1 MFNKYA
7 EPAQYYDI
15 CLLIYHAADY
25 HGPRVIAETWS
36 NLIDAA
42 HDEVMIQLSEWE
54 DAGRP
59 ANNPDILQPPL
70 PYEHVMN
77 KVQDVAHRT
86 SLNDHVF
93 PIDTVLSLLC
103 RYAVDQQQDETIGAD
118 PNWPV
123 LLFFSLNVPSAT
135 MARVLERI
143 LDAQEAP
150 FTGRRRLVVV
160 RWVSE
165 VVTRWVRDVE
175 TQGNS
180 GAIGRW
186 VADLLARCDEVMQE
200 LARQEARAQRAPS
213 QAFQNVANRVHE
225 LQTWVQGIIDGRGAA
240 GARYF
245 G

>member
-1 MFNKYA
+1 
-7 EPAQYYDI
+7 
-15 CLLIYHAADY
+15 
-25 HGPRVIAETWS
+25 
-36 NLIDAA
+36 
-42 HDEVMIQLSEWE
+42 
-54 DAGRP
+54 
-59 ANNPDILQPPL
+59 
-70 PYEHVMN
+70 MN

-123 LLFFSLNVPSAT
+123 LLFFTLNVPCAT

-175 TQGNS
+175 TQGNV

-186 VADLLARCDEVMQE
+186 VADLLARCDEVMKE
-200 LARQEARAQRAPS
+200 LARQELRAQRPPP
-213 QAFQNVANRVHE
+213 QALQNVANRLHE
-225 LQTWVQGIIDGRGAA
+225 LQGWVQGIIDGRGAT